1 MAIHLKTKTWE
12 FEAVISGRMP
22 FQIRDNDRK
31 FQVGQQV
38 ILEEYKGREYT
49 ETCPKYLDGTCGAW
63 QEINDDEDLYTYG
76 EDEAID
82 MEGCGR
88 CCCTER
94 EEDVFTGRRCL
105 IRIKEVFN
113 IGWELVTCETVAFT
127 FEILNVMGGAQ

>member
-31 FQVGQQV
+31 FKAGQQV
-38 ILEEYKGREYT
+38 ILEEYLGREYT
-49 ETCPKYLDGTCGAW
+49 ETCPKYADGTCAAW
-63 QEINDDEDLYTYG
+63 KEIFDDEELCSYG

-88 CCCTER
+88 CHCTER

-127 FEILNVMGGAQ
+127 FEILNTMGGAQ